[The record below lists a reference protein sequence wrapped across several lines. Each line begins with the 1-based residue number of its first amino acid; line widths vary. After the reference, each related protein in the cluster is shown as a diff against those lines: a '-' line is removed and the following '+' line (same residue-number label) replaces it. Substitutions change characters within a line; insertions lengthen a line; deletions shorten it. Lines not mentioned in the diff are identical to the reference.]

1 MTHPFLQTM
10 ESNPDQENREVY
22 IRTHHLT
29 KSYRLYNRSIDRLKE
44 SLHPRRRKYHHT
56 FFALRDVSFQIRKG
70 ETIGII
76 GRNGSGKSTLLKMIS
91 GVLTPTSGS
100 LEVHGRVSA
109 LLELGLGFNPDMT
122 GLENIYFSGTVMG
135 LDRGVIERSIDD
147 IVAFADIGE
156 FIHQPV
162 KTYSSGMYVRLAFAV
177 AINVDPDILIVD
189 EALSVGD
196 ISFQSKCYQK
206 FNKFKEDGRTIIFVT
221 HALDLVVRYCDRG
234 IVLDGGQMIVDTDP
248 KTAVDVYKRLMVNC
262 YNDRTRP
269 VVELTKDD
277 NEEMDDPSP
286 RKPLKS
292 DMKINQDALS
302 YGNLRAEIVDY
313 GLLDKERKPC
323 SILFNDEPFYICMT
337 VRFHERIENPILAYT
352 IKDLKGF
359 EITGTNTTYRGF
371 MTGTF
376 EPGQEY
382 SVEFSQVLNINGG
395 RYTLSLGCTRYEQDD
410 FVVYHRL
417 YDIVLFEVVS
427 HIMIVGQ
434 YDLHSRIKVRK
445 RPS

>member
-1 MTHPFLQTM
+1 MMHPSIQKIESDPNQESRDLYIQTQ
-10 ESNPDQENREVY
+10 N
-22 IRTHHLT
+22 LT

-44 SLHPRRRKYHHT
+44 SLHPRRKKYHHT
-56 FFALRDVSFQIRKG
+56 FFALKDVSFQTHKG

-76 GRNGSGKSTLLKMIS
+76 GRNGSGKSTLLKIIS
-91 GVLTPTSGS
+91 GVLTPTSGI
-100 LEVHGRVSA
+100 LEVNGRVSA

-135 LDRGVIERSIDD
+135 IDRDVIENSIDD
-147 IVAFADIGE
+147 IVDFADIGE

-196 ISFQSKCYQK
+196 ISFQAKCYQR
-206 FNKFKEDGRTIIFVT
+206 FNKFKEDGKTIIFVT

-234 IVLDGGQMIVDTDP
+234 IVLDGGQMIVDADP

-262 YNDRTRP
+262 YNDRTHP
-269 VVELTKDD
+269 VCELVEGEDIDD
-277 NEEMDDPSP
+277 ASAWTL
-286 RKPLKS
+286 LKS

-302 YGNLRAEIVDY
+302 YGNLKAEIVDY

-323 SILFNDEPFYICMT
+323 TILFNDEPFSICMT
-337 VRFHERIENPILAYT
+337 ICFHERIENPIFAYT

-359 EITGTNTTYRGF
+359 EITGTNTNYRGF
-371 MTGTF
+371 ITGTF
-376 EPGQEY
+376 EAGQEC
-382 SVEFSQVLNINGG
+382 SVEFSQVLNINSG

-410 FVVYHRL
+410 LVVYHRL

-427 HIMIVGQ
+427 DTMIVGQ
-434 YDLHSRIKVRK
+434 FDLHSQIKLRK
-445 RPS
+445 RQS